1 MTIANRWN
9 LPDLGLGI
17 GLRNVHFNHIIDEKP
32 SIDFFEIISENFMD
46 SEGRP
51 LYFLDQIAERY
62 PIVMHGVNMSIGTTD
77 PIDYA
82 YLKRL
87 KLLADRC
94 KAVWLGDHVCWTGV
108 GGVNGHDLY
117 PIPYNEDTLAHFVS
131 RVKKI
136 QDVLE
141 RPLILE
147 NPSTYL
153 TFKQSTMTEEEWIR
167 RMAIEADCGLLL
179 DVNNIYVTSR
189 NHDLDAKS
197 YLDAVP
203 YDRVVQ
209 IHLAGHTDNGTHCID
224 THDGRVIDPV
234 WDLYAEV
241 MRRAGPRATLLEWD
255 DKIPS
260 FEDVHGEVKKAA
272 KFRKSLEAAHEA

>member
-17 GLRNVHFNHIIDEKP
+17 GLRNVHFNHIVDEKP

-77 PIDYA
+77 PIDYE

-117 PIPYNEDTLAHFVS
+117 PIPYNDDTLAHFVS

-141 RPLILE
+141 RPLVLE

-234 WDLYAEV
+234 WELYAEV

-260 FEDVHGEVKKAA
+260 FDEVHGEVKKAA
-272 KFRKSLEAAHEA
+272 KFRKSLELAHEA

>member
-77 PIDYA
+77 PIDYE

-117 PIPYNEDTLAHFVS
+117 PIPYNDDTLAHFVS

-197 YLDAVP
+197 YLDTVP

-234 WDLYAEV
+234 WELYAEV

-260 FEDVHGEVKKAA
+260 FDEVHGEVKKAA
-272 KFRKSLEAAHEA
+272 KFRESLEPAHEA